1 VSSPFTKKC
10 SHWFRDS
17 QAAPPLIL
25 VLHRTG
31 WPSNWS
37 FLLVLHFQRESRPF
51 VRFIFTFLFHFWLS
65 SITFFAFFWYVVE
78 THTTRHHAIP
88 RNHCGTISLPRATQL
103 VDLQAIT
110 AKPPI
115 PMEAIM
121 KPSTHSREQ
130 TTTTSYTCEGQIQTP
145 WQQRDTTARSGRSKP
160 PKSSRRGRSSSVAP
174 RLSSQTLRRR
184 RVQGMRNFS
193 TVQPRTRQTRLHYA
207 LNFLFFFWISDTH

>member
-1 VSSPFTKKC
+1 MSSPFTKKC

-37 FLLVLHFQRESRPF
+37 FLLVLHFRCESRPF
-51 VRFIFTFLFHFWLS
+51 VRFIFTFLFRFLFS
-65 SITFFAFFWYVVE
+65 PITFFAFFWYVVE
-78 THTTRHHAIP
+78 THTTRHHVIP
-88 RNHCGTISLPRATQL
+88 RNHRGTISLLRATQL
-103 VDLQAIT
+103 ADLQAIT
-110 AKPPI
+110 TKPPI
-115 PMEAIM
+115 SMVAIM

-160 PKSSRRGRSSSVAP
+160 PKSSRRGRSSGVTP
-174 RLSSQTLRRR
+174 RLSLRTLRRGHA
-184 RVQGMRNFS
+184 QGMRNFS
-193 TVQPRTRQTRLHYA
+193 IVQPRTRQTRLHYV
-207 LNFLFFFWISDTH
+207 LNFLFFFLNF